1 MGSMTTERNRTT
13 ILRFF
18 GEVMGAGDLDLL
30 DELAI
35 ENYEDHVALPGQGL
49 GRQGLKHRV
58 ARIRAAFQP
67 RQRLHDV
74 IVDADSIAVRWSLS
88 GVHSAEFMGL
98 PPTGKRVEFD
108 GVDMYLMREGRMA
121 AHWNVVDMWAFYRQ
135 VARIQVGRIID
146 HQEEN
151 RGV

>member
-1 MGSMTTERNRTT
+1 MGSMTNERNRTT

-18 GEVMGAGDLDLL
+18 REVMGAGDLDLL

-35 ENYEDHVALPGQGL
+35 ENYEDHVALPGQGQ
-49 GRQGLKHRV
+49 GRQGLKRRV

-88 GVHSAEFMGL
+88 GVHSAEFLGL

-121 AHWNVVDMWAFYRQ
+121 AHWNVVDMWAFYTQ
-135 VARIQVGRIID
+135 VVGRIIN